1 MDETRETRIKR
12 MRMRSWRRGI
22 KEMDLIL
29 GGFSDRGLTALSDAE
44 LQIYDEILEEND
56 HDLYFWCSGQG
67 PAPERFSVLLQK
79 IMRDSG
85 AV

>member
-1 MDETRETRIKR
+1 MVETRETRIKR

-29 GGFSDRGLTALSDAE
+29 GGFSDNGLSRLSDAE
-44 LQIYDEILEEND
+44 LAIYDIILEEND

-67 PAPERFSVLLQK
+67 EAPAEFSDLLQK
-79 IMRDSG
+79 IMRECG